1 MKYIRKA
8 IALVLVAVFIA
19 AVAIGLSVIFAVRNI
34 NVFCSD
40 YQISSGDG
48 SRSAEFAS
56 SGEKI
61 EVSLSEF
68 EGKAIAG
75 VKEKEISSI
84 VNASGYAEYVSWE
97 VIYPCTINVT
107 VRERLEM
114 FAVPSA
120 DGRTFTILDKDCS
133 AMTVKSSNI
142 NNLDGSPNVL
152 VSVPEEDYP
161 LVSSL
166 AALFGEKFLSVRAFA
181 ESISVQHGTVEE
193 DSLLIK
199 LRCGLTM
206 EIRDYKNNAEEKAK
220 ALCSAFEN
228 MADYLKLG
236 GTMYCVSTDSGA
248 LRVVLPDG
256 SVVA

>member
-8 IALVLVAVFIA
+8 IVLVLAAVFIA

-34 NVFCSD
+34 NVFSAG
-40 YQISSGDG
+40 YQSSAQNGG
-48 SRSAEFAS
+48 SSKEFSAAV
-56 SGEKI
+56 EKI
-61 EVSLSEF
+61 QSSLSSF

-75 VKEKEISSI
+75 VKEADISSA
-84 VNASGYAEYVSWE
+84 VNSSGYAEYVSWE

-107 VRERLEM
+107 VRERLEV
-114 FAVPSA
+114 FSVPSE
-120 DGRTFTILDKDCS
+120 DGKTFTVLDKDCKPM
-133 AMTVKSSNI
+133 AVKATNS

-152 VSVPEEDYP
+152 VTVPEEDYP

-166 AALFGEKFLSVRAFA
+166 ADMFGEKFLSVRAFA
-181 ESISVQHGTVEE
+181 ESIGIQRGTVEE
-193 DSLLIK
+193 DSLFIR

-206 EIRDYKNNAEEKAK
+206 EIRDYKNNAEAK
-220 ALCSAFEN
+220 AEALVSAFEN

-236 GTMYCVSTDSGA
+236 GTMYCISTESGA